1 MITKFPWTRN
11 LLLKALPVAGVALL
25 LALVPFWVGSAEE
38 TPSVDE
44 VRMQVERMFASESG
58 PTLPSDSE
66 DVSSQQTSPAQ

>member
-1 MITKFPWTRN
+1 MFTKFPRTRS
-11 LLLKALPVAGVALL
+11 LLLKALPVVLVALL

-58 PTLPSDSE
+58 PSLPSDSE
-66 DVSSQQTSPAQ
+66 DTYQQTSPAQ

>member
-1 MITKFPWTRN
+1 MFTRFPWTRT
-11 LLLKALPVAGVALL
+11 LLLKALPLIVGALL

-58 PTLPSDSE
+58 PTLPTGSE
-66 DVSSQQTSPAQ
+66 DTTSQAQ